1 MINVQK
7 NKINKYTSTKILI
20 LLMILLQF
28 PLSKSECTIEQP
40 ILKNG
45 NCELTYCSEE
55 EFSSGVCTISN
66 DIIKTQWINNIT
78 TFKDYDKMRYN
89 NLAVNYKGDLVLEIS
104 TQKSDYKGIR
114 YFYGLKKD
122 GSYLFQDEN
131 NQSVPTKIITVKDGD
146 TQIIRYESVTI
157 FISLKNDNN
166 DDKEYL
172 LSIGS
177 NKDSFVELYDLENG
191 NVSYVNTFDFT
202 SHQIFSTISTIMELK
217 NGETNLK
224 EYLYIFSGRDES
236 DLNSGGSNF
245 RYLLQR
251 YSFNKNVI
259 SLNDG
264 YEVSQAKLNGYC
276 SRALSCFQTDSNI
289 IGSYYMTGPK
299 EYMLRLYDMNLVE
312 KKNYKYGKVPKI
324 NSSIGIFYYCVLLK
338 NNILALIF
346 YTNPDNTFPELS
358 IKKVN
363 NDYTV
368 TDKMQFSLDYGYE
381 FNNVPLY
388 NNW

>member
-7 NKINKYTSTKILI
+7 KIKIINHTPTKIL
-20 LLMILLQF
+20 LLLIILLQF
-28 PLSKSECTIEQP
+28 PLSKSECNIDQP

-45 NCELTYCSEE
+45 NCDLTYCSEE
-55 EFSSGVCTISN
+55 EFSSGACTISN
-66 DIIKTQWINNIT
+66 DIIKTQWINNIRL
-78 TFKDYDKMRYN
+78 FKDYNRLRYN
-89 NLAVNYKGDLVLEIS
+89 NLAVNSKGDLVLEIS
-104 TQKSDYKGIR
+104 TQESNFQGIR
-114 YFYGLKKD
+114 FFYGIKKD
-122 GSYLFQDEN
+122 GSYLFKDEN
-131 NQSVPTKIITVKDGD
+131 NQSIPTKIIIVKDGD
-146 TQIIRYESVTI
+146 AQIIRHESVII

-251 YSFNKNVI
+251 Y
-259 SLNDG
+259 
-264 YEVSQAKLNGYC
+264 
-276 SRALSCFQTDSNI
+276 
-289 IGSYYMTGPK
+289 
-299 EYMLRLYDMNLVE
+299 
-312 KKNYKYGKVPKI
+312 
-324 NSSIGIFYYCVLLK
+324 
-338 NNILALIF
+338 
-346 YTNPDNTFPELS
+346 
-358 IKKVN
+358 
-363 NDYTV
+363 
-368 TDKMQFSLDYGYE
+368 
-381 FNNVPLY
+381 
-388 NNW
+388 